1 MIAGLLLLGNEEK
14 ELIKTIAQK
23 YNLLEQEVEIEIVE
37 ALKRLGVNE
46 K

>member
-1 MIAGLLLLGNEEK
+1 MIAGWLFLGEVEK

-23 YNLLEQEVEIEIVE
+23 YNILEQEVEIEIVE

>member
-1 MIAGLLLLGNEEK
+1 MIAGLLLLGEAEK
-14 ELIKTIAQK
+14 ELIKIIAKK
-23 YNLLEQEVEIEIVE
+23 YNCREQEVEIEIVE

>member
-1 MIAGLLLLGNEEK
+1 MIAGWLLLGEVEK
-14 ELIKTIAQK
+14 ELIKTISQK
-23 YNLLEQEVEIEIVE
+23 YNLLQEEVEIEIVE

>member
-1 MIAGLLLLGNEEK
+1 MIAGWLFLGEAEK

-23 YNLLEQEVEIEIVE
+23 YNLLENEVEIEIVE

>member
-1 MIAGLLLLGNEEK
+1 MFAGLLLLGELEK

-23 YNLLEQEVEIEIVE
+23 YNLLEEEVEIEIVE